1 MTQTLPLT
9 AFTAILALAGMT
21 AAGAATLQV
30 GPGAKYKQPSEAIAD
45 ASAGDTVSIAPGTY
59 FDCASVKTSR
69 LTIQGEGDPT
79 KVVMTDKTCAGKALL
94 VIDAPDVTVRNLTLT
109 RARVPDGN
117 GAGIRMEGGNLNV
130 DGVHF
135 VNNQNGILTAADPS
149 WVLTV
154 TNSVF
159 DKNGACKESCAHGL
173 YAGAIGRV
181 IVRNS
186 HFTATKEAHHIKSR
200 ALYTEVTGSTI
211 EDGPDGT
218 ASYLIE
224 APNGGTL
231 IVKNNTLEKGPRAEN
246 HSAAIVI
253 GDEGVSQPTGEI
265 TITNNVFT
273 NDMTDHRT
281 AFVNNDTAT
290 EAVLHGN
297 KLHGSVDALKGDGSS
312 N

>member
-1 MTQTLPLT
+1 MTHATSFLVLG
-9 AFTAILALAGMT
+9 ACLA
-21 AAGAATLQV
+21 AAPALAATLEV
-30 GPGAKYKQPSEAIAD
+30 RPGGQYATPSAAIDA
-45 ASAGDTVSIAPGTY
+45 ASAGDTVSIAPGQY
-59 FDCASVKTSR
+59 FDCAVVKSPR

-79 KVVMTDKTCAGKALL
+79 KVVMTDKACGGKALL
-94 VIDAPDVTVRNLTLT
+94 VIEAPDVTVRNLTLT

-117 GAGIRMEGGNLNV
+117 GAGIRMEGGSLAV

-135 VNNQNGILTAADPS
+135 VNNQNGILTASDPA

-159 DKNGACKESCAHGL
+159 ERNGACKEACAHGL
-173 YAGAIGRV
+173 YAGTIGRV

-186 HFTATKEAHHIKSR
+186 QFLGTKQAHHIKSR
-200 ALYTEVTGSTI
+200 ALYTEITGCTI

-231 IVKNNTLEKGPRAEN
+231 IVRNTTLEKGPRAEN
-246 HSAAIVI
+246 HMAAIVI
-253 GDEGVSQPTGEI
+253 GDEGVTQPTGEI
-265 TITNNVFT
+265 TIQNNTFT
-273 NDMTDHRT
+273 NDMPDHRT

-290 EAVLHGN
+290 EAELRGNRLHGP
-297 KLHGSVDALKGDGSS
+297 VDPLKGDGST

>member
-1 MTQTLPLT
+1 MKHALLAT
-9 AFTAILALAGMT
+9 ILA
-21 AAGAATLQV
+21 AAIAPLLGAAAATLQA
-30 GPGAKYKQPSEAIAD
+30 GPGTKYAQPSDAIAAAD
-45 ASAGDTVSIAPGTY
+45 AGDTVDIAPGQY
-59 FDCASVKTSR
+59 FDCASVKVPH
-69 LTIQGEGDPT
+69 LTIQGVGDPA
-79 KVVMTDKTCAGKALL
+79 KIVLTDKTCAGKALL
-94 VIDAPDVTVRNLTLT
+94 VIDAPDVTIRNLTLT

-117 GAGIRMEGGNLNV
+117 GAGIRMEGGNLTV

-135 VNNQNGILTAADPS
+135 VNNQDGILTAADPS

-159 DKNGACKESCAHGL
+159 DKNGSCKDSCSHGI
-173 YAGAIGRV
+173 YAGTIGKL

-186 HFTATKEAHHIKSR
+186 RFFETKEAHHIKSR
-200 ALYTEVTGSTI
+200 ALFTEVTGCTI
-211 EDGPDGT
+211 EDGPNGT

-231 IVKNNTLEKGPRAEN
+231 IVRNNTMEKGPRAEN
-246 HSAAIVI
+246 HTAAIVI
-253 GDEGVSQPTGEI
+253 GDEGVTQPTGEI
-265 TITNNVFT
+265 SITNNVFT
-273 NDMTDHRT
+273 NDMADHRT

-290 EAVLHGN
+290 EAELHGN